1 MTEDIQGGRKL
12 QDVVI
17 AVPQEAWPLIN
28 TLFNIVMAVTG
39 VWLAWTAFIWWRR
52 SASNLTTMSGAT
64 PNRKATPDF
73 LSVDEKARKEA
84 IKRGES
90 FDKELDRRER
100 EDEKALAKAARKDE
114 TVIGRI
120 GRLVSFGMALFSVAT
135 MISGTVFQ
143 VSIMGR
149 YWEQYSASERLLAVI
164 QNHPIGV
171 TVTVLVI
178 VYNIVNFVMNYKT
191 ERS

>member
-1 MTEDIQGGRKL
+1 MED
-12 QDVVI
+12 VI
-17 AVPQEAWPLIN
+17 STIPPDAWPLIDV
-28 TLFNIVMAVTG
+28 LFNIVTAVTA
-39 VWLAWTAFIWWRR
+39 VWLAWTVFIWWRR
-52 SASNLTTMSGAT
+52 SASNLTTMSGAS
-64 PNRKATPDF
+64 PNKKATPDF
-73 LSVDEKARKEA
+73 LSVDQKARKDA
-84 IKRGES
+84 IKRGET
-90 FDKELDRRER
+90 FDKELSKRER
-100 EDEKALAKAARKDE
+100 EDKNTLKKAAQKGE

-149 YWEQYSASERLLAVI
+149 YWEQYSASERLMAVI

-171 TVTVLVI
+171 AVTVLVI
-178 VYNIVNFVMNYKT
+178 VYNIFNFIMNYKA

>member
-1 MTEDIQGGRKL
+1 M
-12 QDVVI
+12 QDVI
-17 AVPQEAWPLIN
+17 STIPSEAWPLIEA
-28 TLFNIVMAVTG
+28 LFNIVMAVTG

-52 SASNLTTMSGAT
+52 SASNLTTASGAI
-64 PNRKATPDF
+64 PNKKAAPDF

-90 FDKELDRRER
+90 FDKELSRRER
-100 EDEKALAKAARKDE
+100 EDEKAQKKAALKNE
-114 TVIGRI
+114 TPIGRI
-120 GRLVSFGMALFSVAT
+120 GRLISFGMAMFSIAT

-178 VYNIVNFVMNYKT
+178 VYNIFNFITNYKS

>member
-1 MTEDIQGGRKL
+1 M
-12 QDVVI
+12 QDVI
-17 AVPQEAWPLIN
+17 STIPSEAWPLIE

-52 SASNLTTMSGAT
+52 SASNLTTASGAI
-64 PNRKATPDF
+64 PNKKASPDF

-90 FDKELDRRER
+90 FDKELSRRER
-100 EDEKALAKAARKDE
+100 EDEKAQKKAALKNE
-114 TVIGRI
+114 TPIGRI
-120 GRLVSFGMALFSVAT
+120 GRLISFGMAMFSIAT

-178 VYNIVNFVMNYKT
+178 VYNIFNFITNYKS

>member
-1 MTEDIQGGRKL
+1 M
-12 QDVVI
+12 QDVI
-17 AVPQEAWPLIN
+17 STIPSEAWPLIG

-39 VWLAWTAFIWWRR
+39 VWLAWTAFVWWRR
-52 SASNLTTMSGAT
+52 SASNLTTASGAY
-64 PNRKATPDF
+64 PNKNATPDF

-90 FDKELDRRER
+90 FDKELGRRER
-100 EDEKALAKAARKDE
+100 EAEKAQEKAARGSE
-114 TVIGRI
+114 TPIGRM
-120 GRLVSFGMALFSVAT
+120 GRLISFGMALFSIAT

-178 VYNIVNFVMNYKT
+178 VYNIFNFVTNYKT